1 MSRRRI
7 AKSQR
12 KTSNLN
18 LLLSESERDALD
30 AGADRFGVE
39 LQTYL
44 RTLILAAYS
53 GELPV
58 NSTMFAERS

>member
-1 MSRRRI
+1 MSRRRV
-7 AKSQR
+7 AKAER
-12 KTSNLN
+12 KTPNVS
-18 LLLSESERDALD
+18 LLLSEMERDALD
-30 AGADRFGVE
+30 AGAERYGVE

-58 NSTMFAERS
+58 NSSMFEAAS